1 MLASYNGPYLATL
14 HVCAHAYLTIL
25 LLEECKDKGL
35 HIIVRAASQNA
46 EAKQARLD
54 SQAPRENLRREKEA
68 EEVIVRNVASSS
80 AGPSPPTQP
89 QGIRKRRA
97 VAPPA
102 SRITRSNSSKRGKCV

>member
-1 MLASYNGPYLATL
+1 M
-14 HVCAHAYLTIL
+14 
-25 LLEECKDKGL
+25 
-35 HIIVRAASQNA
+35 RAARQNA

-54 SQAPRENLRREKEA
+54 SQAARENLRQDKEA
-68 EEVIVRNVASSS
+68 EEVVARNVASSS

-102 SRITRSNSSKRGKCV
+102 SRITRSNSNKRGKRV